1 MLLSLSVGYL
11 LTVVFTSAYLKLIET
26 NLKERRKKAL
36 LPIAKSRGYLSQN
49 FLMKIVIIE
58 NELYLAQS
66 IATKLSKY
74 NFETEIFTSVKD
86 AMSSVANVYLLSTN
100 LPGQNCI
107 PLIEKFKDKNVL
119 LMVNYIN
126 NDTVGEPL
134 KAGARDYIV
143 KPFMIEE
150 LLRKIEHYHE
160 FRMLQERNRFYE
172 EYMDYIYKDVGP
184 NIDPFDVSLP
194 VVIRTNYHRAIDKIV
209 LRLNREGRNILT
221 LISLE
226 DSFWREKVE
235 SLDSEHIG
243 YIVHLEKLKK
253 SEREQLFEMLK
264 SKIFILTDT
273 SGNIPTPF
281 EEITIDSNSKL
292 YNQDDILTIDEYVQY
307 IVRTFQY
314 KFPDTELSKK
324 LGISRKSLWEK
335 RKKYDLF
342 KKK

>member
-1 MLLSLSVGYL
+1 
-11 LTVVFTSAYLKLIET
+11 
-26 NLKERRKKAL
+26 
-36 LPIAKSRGYLSQN
+36 
-49 FLMKIVIIE
+49 MKIVIIE

-74 NFETEIFTSVKD
+74 SFEIEIFTSVKE
-86 AMSSVANVYLLSTN
+86 AMDSVANVYLLSTN

-134 KAGARDYIV
+134 RAGARDYIV

-160 FRMLQERNRFYE
+160 FRMIQEKNKFFQ
-172 EYMDYIYKDVGP
+172 EYINYIYKDIEP
-184 NIDPFDVSLP
+184 KLNLSDIPIP
-194 VVIRTNYHRAIDKIV
+194 VVIHTNYQRVVDRFV
-209 LRLNREGRNILT
+209 LELNSVSKNILT

-226 DSFWREKVE
+226 ESGWKEKIAK
-235 SLDSEHIG
+235 LDDEHIG
-243 YIVHLEKLKK
+243 YIIHLEKLKK

-264 SKIFILTDT
+264 DKRFILTDT
-273 SGNIPTPF
+273 SGNIQTPF
-281 EEITIDSNSKL
+281 EEITINSSSKL

-307 IVRTFQY
+307 VVKTFQY